1 MGEFINWATVAGM
14 GLLELWAAIPL
25 GFVLQLNPVTT
36 AILSAVGAILSVGI
50 VIFLGGSFRQWLLKR
65 LEKQSKRQSRITHIW
80 QKYGVIGLGLISPL
94 LLGAPLGAAIG
105 ISLGSPSGKL
115 MFWMTVGIVIWSAIL
130 TSAVALGILTLTGM

>member
-1 MGEFINWATVAGM
+1 MGELVSWATVVGM
-14 GLLELWAAIPL
+14 GMLELWAAIPF
-25 GFVLQLNPVTT
+25 GFMLQLSPVTT
-36 AILSAVGAILSVGI
+36 AILSAVGAILSAGI

-65 LEKQSKRQSRITHIW
+65 LEKQSKRQSRITRIW

-105 ISLGSPSGKL
+105 ISLGSPSDKL

-130 TSAVALGILTLTGM
+130 TSAVALGVLTLTGL